1 MSFARFSIDKRLVGA
16 LESLGYKEPSPIQE
30 KVIPGAL
37 RGESMLVQAPT
48 GSGKTHS
55 FLIPIIARTDFDLPR
70 PQAVIV
76 APSRELARQTY
87 EFCRAFARFYPKMRV
102 RLWSSETDV
111 SQNEEGKSLPPQIV
125 VGTPGRL
132 VDLLVQRDDYPLTN
146 VRTLVLDEADM
157 LFEEGCGDDVKS
169 LADRLGAGQA
179 LVYSATLKPHLVA
192 ELKKDFPGIDFEG
205 TKEVTP
211 GGLSHHLVDIKHVGK
226 ARALVDFMKARRPY
240 LCLAFSSKKEDMKPV
255 ADLLRNEGIDYVY
268 FSGALSERDRKKAIR
283 EIRSG
288 KHALVLTSDL
298 LARGIDLA
306 GVSDV
311 VSLDVPPEIE
321 FYSHRAGRAARFGEK
336 GDSWAFY
343 NSDTVA
349 DARRLLAEGIPF
361 DYYVL
366 KGGELLSDPTSL
378 EKKARGPKKKA
389 LPEEEVKEIKIA
401 KALTRKKRV
410 EPMHRKKTQ
419 FAIEKV
425 KRKYRRKAIKA
436 SIRAEIGR
444 SYAMK
449 AKNKKK

>member
-1 MSFARFSIDKRLVGA
+1 MSFARFALSKELIGA
-16 LESLGYKEPSPIQE
+16 LEGLGYLEPSPIQD
-30 KVIPGAL
+30 KVIPAAL
-37 RGESMLVQAPT
+37 RGESLLVQAPT

-55 FLIPIIARTDFDLPR
+55 FLVPIIARTDLSLPR

-87 EFCRAFARFYPKMRV
+87 EFARAFQRYIPTLRI
-102 RLWSSETDV
+102 RLFSSESEV
-111 SQNEEGKSLPPQIV
+111 SENEEGKSLPPQII

-132 VDLLVQRDDYPLTN
+132 VDLLVKRDDYPLNN

-157 LFEEGCGDDVKS
+157 LFEEGYEEDVVALS
-169 LADRLGAGQA
+169 ERLKAPQA

-192 ELKKDFPGIDFEG
+192 ILKDDFPGIDFEG
-205 TKEVTP
+205 GKETTP

-226 ARALVDFMKARRPY
+226 ARALVSFLRARHPY
-240 LCLAFSSKKEDMKPV
+240 LCLAFASKKETLKPIS
-255 ADLLRNEGIDYVY
+255 DLLRSEGIDYVY
-268 FSGALSERDRKKAIR
+268 FSGSLSERDRKKAIR

-288 KHALVLTSDL
+288 RHALVLASDL
-298 LARGIDLA
+298 LARGIDLPF
-306 GVSDV
+306 VSDV
-311 VSLDVPPEIE
+311 VSLDVPNEIE

-343 NSDTVA
+343 NSDSVDEA
-349 DARRLLAEGIPF
+349 KRLLDEGIPF

-366 KGGELLSDPTSL
+366 KGETLQPDDAGLA
-378 EKKARGPKKKA
+378 KKPKGPHKKE

-436 SIRAEIGR
+436 RIRTELDA
-444 SYAMK
+444 SYR
-449 AKNKKK
+449 AKGKKK